1 MNSRE
6 KDLISGLAV
15 LEAVERKMEA
25 LEAAERTADTMC
37 ERALRAEREVVDLEA
52 KMRTLESTGPLMIPA
67 LTEALMQV
75 ADMTTILIEDL

>member
-1 MNSRE
+1 MDSRE
-6 KDLISGLAV
+6 KNLMSGLAV

-37 ERALRAEREVVDLEA
+37 GRALRAEREVVDLEA

-75 ADMTTILIEDL
+75 ADMTTILIEDS